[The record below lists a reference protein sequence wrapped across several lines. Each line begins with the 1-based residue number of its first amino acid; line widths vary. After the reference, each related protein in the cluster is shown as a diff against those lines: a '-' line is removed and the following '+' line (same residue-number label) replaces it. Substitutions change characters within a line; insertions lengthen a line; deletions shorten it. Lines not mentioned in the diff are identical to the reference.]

1 MYESYEQLIKKYA
14 AILRTVFIVLA
25 VLAFAA
31 LLGAG
36 YIFGIGVAFG
46 DVECPSVVYGEKPDP
61 SLSASVST
69 KFEYRRADDKKAKFT
84 SEVPV
89 NAGQYEVRAY
99 TVSLIG
105 VKRYAGET
113 KFEIRPAKLT
123 VKVPKK
129 EDYCPVEEI
138 HIDPSEC
145 KISGLQYGDTT
156 GEPELQY
163 DYAGQTATVRVSSIT
178 VTHRDGSNALDC
190 YSLALENGSVTD
202 IRVALYVTA
211 GTKTVK
217 YNGDPTVV
225 VTEEN
230 YKVSGKL
237 MTGHTGHFA
246 CVGEQKG
253 IGSSPNVI
261 APESQLITDAEG
273 KDVTYM
279 YKIQCSEGTLTFSP
293 RNITVTSDSAS
304 KEYDGLPLVQHSCKI
319 GGDGL
324 AEGDELKVD
333 YPSYII
339 EPGKVDNEL
348 ENLRII
354 NAKYGNVTDYYS
366 IKVKNGTL
374 KITSESEQYQSPDE
388 EAFDMDKNSNPF
400 ESMADGTGGGGSP
413 IFEYY
418 SVVTGRTY
426 FKQAAYGVY
435 TGSGFRKTPGED
447 AYGNYG
453 TYLTGNSLKAAG
465 KGPRRMYLRNYN
477 LNGKVYP
484 YHMADDMKQ
493 PMESDGFRYDYS
505 YEIYLLPD
513 DFSGVY
519 SDAERDYADFV
530 YGNYMDVPDDVA
542 DVLRNLGEEA
552 GIDPNS
558 ETLVDDIAEYISTAA
573 TYNLKFADYPA
584 DQDMVIYFLTVCKEG
599 ICQHYAAAA
608 TLMYRVYGIP
618 ARFVVGLAP
627 EGYRSTW
634 NPVTTN
640 DGHAWTEVYV
650 DGTGWVPVEVTG
662 SSPEY
667 EGFGGGGEF
676 GYITIDY
683 EDIKDQANLIVVSFN
698 YYEKEYDGLPVRD
711 IEPGGEF
718 IQGSVEPNETVIC
731 QAEIMT
737 APEYVGEYI
746 FYGDAIVVRDDG
758 TDVTDNYFVTIYQI
772 PTIKIKP
779 RSIEITT
786 YGMEGAEQDG
796 RLESS
801 GWYLSRG
808 TLASGDRIELTLDA
822 SQYKIGTTANTPRY
836 IHVIN
841 ENGEDITDCYD
852 ISINSGS
859 LVVK

>member
-14 AILRTVFIVLA
+14 AILRTVCIVLA

-46 DVECPSVVYGEKPDP
+46 DVECPSVVYGDKPEP
-61 SLSASVST
+61 SLSASVPT
-69 KFEYRRADDKKAKFT
+69 KFEYRLADDKDAAFT

-89 NAGQYEVRAY
+89 NAGSYVVRAY

-105 VKRYAGET
+105 FKRYASET

-138 HIDPSEC
+138 RIDPSEC
-145 KISGLQYGDTT
+145 TVSGLQYGDTA

-163 DYAGQTATVRVSSIT
+163 DYAGQTATVRVVSIP
-178 VTHRDGSNALDC
+178 VTHRDGSNAMDC
-190 YSLALENGSVTD
+190 YAYSFENGLVSD
-202 IRVALYVTA
+202 IRVPLYVTA
-211 GTKTVK
+211 GSKTVR
-217 YNGDPTVV
+217 YDGDPTVV
-225 VTEEN
+225 VTEES
-230 YKVSGKL
+230 YKLSGKL
-237 MTGHTGHFA
+237 MPGHTGHFA
-246 CVGEQKG
+246 CVGEQRG
-253 IGSSPNVI
+253 IGSSSNVI
-261 APESQLITDAEG
+261 NLNSLYITDG
-273 KDVTYM
+273 DDKDVTYM
-279 YKIQCSEGTLTFSP
+279 YKIQCGDGVLTFAQ
-293 RNITVTSDSAS
+293 RKIVVTSDSAS

-319 GGDGL
+319 GGEGL

-339 EPGKVDNEL
+339 YPGKVSNEL
-348 ENLRII
+348 ENLRIVSR
-354 NAKYGNVTDYYS
+354 KFGDVTDYYDIT
-366 IKVKNGTL
+366 IKLGTL
-374 KITSESEQYQSPDE
+374 KITSEEEKYEAPDDDE
-388 EAFDMDKNSNPF
+388 FNMDMNSNPF
-400 ESMADGTGGGGSP
+400 EGMADGTAEDGP
-413 IFEYY
+413 TIFEYY
-418 SVVTGRTY
+418 GVVTGRTY
-426 FKQAAYGVY
+426 FKEAAYGVY
-435 TGSGFRKTPGED
+435 TGRGFKKTPGED
-447 AYGNYG
+447 EYGNYG
-453 TYLTGNSLKAAG
+453 NYLTGNSLKSAG
-465 KGPRRMYLRNYN
+465 KGPRRMYIRNYN
-477 LNGKVYP
+477 LNGRVYP
-484 YHMADDMKQ
+484 YHMADDMKK
-493 PMESDGFRYDYS
+493 PLESEGFRYDYN
-505 YEIYLLPD
+505 YEIYQLPE

-519 SDAERDYADFV
+519 SDEEREYADFV
-530 YGNYMDVPDDVA
+530 HKNYMDVPDDVA
-542 DVLRNLGEEA
+542 EVLRELGESA

-558 ETLVDDIAEYISTAA
+558 ETLVEDIAEYISTAA
-573 TYNLKFADYPA
+573 TYNLRFAPYP
-584 DQDMVIYFLTVCKEG
+584 DDEDMVIYFLTGSKEG

-608 TLMYRVYGIP
+608 TLMYRIYGIP

-627 EGYRSTW
+627 EGFRSTW
-634 NPVTTN
+634 NPVLPK
-640 DGHAWTEVYV
+640 DGHAWTEVYI

-662 SSPEY
+662 SSSDFDGY
-667 EGFGGGGEF
+667 GGGGMF
-676 GYITIDY
+676 GYISVDY

-698 YYEKEYDGLPVRD
+698 YYEKEYDGLPVLN

-718 IQGSVEPNETVIC
+718 IQGSVEPNEAVIC
-731 QAEIMT
+731 QGEIMT

-758 TDVTDNYFVTIYQI
+758 TDVTDNYFITIYQV

-801 GWYLSRG
+801 GWFLSKG

-841 ENGEDITDCYD
+841 ENGEDITDCYN